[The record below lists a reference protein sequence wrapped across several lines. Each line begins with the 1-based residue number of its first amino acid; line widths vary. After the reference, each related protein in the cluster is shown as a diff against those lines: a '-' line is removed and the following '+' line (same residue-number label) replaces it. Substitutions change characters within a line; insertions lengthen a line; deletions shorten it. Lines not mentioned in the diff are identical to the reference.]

1 MKPLPNAEKRIINGK
16 EKKKETARLWPRVP
30 KRAGTFREGTM
41 DIQEAQKLYPVEV
54 DSRNQAAIACP
65 RCQFVKI
72 VEAGRFRSSGNRINV
87 RCRCG
92 HVFRC
97 QVNFR
102 RHFRK
107 PVRLAGEYRN
117 VKTGKRGDMLIEDL
131 SLGGVGFTRFGPH
144 QVQLGDRL
152 EVRFRLSR
160 KSGREIAKRAWV
172 RSIRDDFVGLE
183 FSETDLPGKDLQF
196 FLMDARPAAGA

>member
-1 MKPLPNAEKRIINGK
+1 MKTKDPLKI
-16 EKKKETARLWPRVP
+16 
-30 KRAGTFREGTM
+30 
-41 DIQEAQKLYPVEV
+41 YSVEV
-54 DSRNQAAIACP
+54 DSRNQAAITCP

-72 VEAGRFRSSGNRINV
+72 VEAGRFQASGNRISV

-102 RHFRK
+102 RYFRK

-117 VKTGKRGDMLIEDL
+117 VKTGKRGDMLIENL

-144 QVQLGDRL
+144 EVKLGDRL

-160 KSGREIAKRAWV
+160 KSGREISKRAWV

-183 FSETDLPGKDLQF
+183 FNETDFPGKDLQY